1 MNKKIKCLIFDLDGT
16 ILHSGPDLFNSL
28 NFSLKKQNLLSIP
41 EKVIG
46 SLVGGGAKVM
56 IEKAFRYLELDI
68 KKYKIDQMVS
78 DFLDFYFENC
88 DKRSSI
94 YPTVISTLKNLKS
107 KYTICLCTNK
117 KQYLTDKILKS
128 YEIEKYFDYILGSN
142 SELKLKPDSEMLN
155 FILKKFNL
163 NPENCMM
170 IGDSHNDIIP
180 ANKLKMLSVYVTY
193 GYGKFDDNLEVDYK
207 IDKFSEITQILQ
219 F

>member
-1 MNKKIKCLIFDLDGT
+1 MNKKIKCLIIDLDGT

-56 IEKAFRYLELDI
+56 IEKAFRYLELDE
-68 KKYKIDQMVS
+68 KKYNTDQMVS

-88 DKRSSI
+88 DNRSTI

-128 YEIEKYFDYILGSN
+128 FEIEKYFDYILGS
-142 SELKLKPDSEMLN
+142 STELKLKPDSEMLN

-163 NPENCMM
+163 NSENCMM

-180 ANKLKMLSVYVTY
+180 ANKLKML
-193 GYGKFDDNLEVDYK
+193 
-207 IDKFSEITQILQ
+207 
-219 F
+219 